1 MIRTPP
7 QHNTMFPPG
16 QIVHHLEVPLT
27 KAVEDYRDDQ
37 LAGLVRRV
45 QQLENELKYERSE
58 RTRLYLELEA
68 KKQPTP
74 ARYVMQGKKA

>member
-7 QHNTMFPPG
+7 QHNTAFPPG

-37 LAGLVRRV
+37 LAGLTRRV
-45 QQLENELKYERSE
+45 QQLENELKYVRSE
-58 RTRLYLELEA
+58 NVRLYLELQN
-68 KKQPTP
+68 KDKNFSNF
-74 ARYVMQGKKA
+74 

>member
-45 QQLENELKYERSE
+45 QQLEKELKYVRGENL
-58 RTRLYLELEA
+58 RLYAELENSR
-68 KKQPTP
+68 KNFSNF
-74 ARYVMQGKKA
+74 

>member
-45 QQLENELKYERSE
+45 QQLEKELKYVRGENL
-58 RTRLYLELEA
+58 RLYLELQN
-68 KKQPTP
+68 KDKNFSTF
-74 ARYVMQGKKA
+74 

>member
-7 QHNTMFPPG
+7 QHNTAFPPG
-16 QIVHHLEVPLT
+16 QVVHHLEVPLT

-45 QQLENELKYERSE
+45 QQLEKELKYERE
-58 RTRLYLELEA
+58 LRLRLHFQLESC
-68 KKQPTP
+68 KSNFSNF
-74 ARYVMQGKKA
+74 

>member
-7 QHNTMFPPG
+7 QHNTAFPPG

-37 LAGLVRRV
+37 LAGLTRRV
-45 QQLENELKYERSE
+45 QQLENELKYVRSE
-58 RTRLYLELEA
+58 HVRLYLELQN
-68 KKQPTP
+68 KDKNFSNF
-74 ARYVMQGKKA
+74 

>member
-1 MIRTPP
+1 MIRIPP

-27 KAVEDYRDDQ
+27 KAVEAYRDDQ

-45 QQLENELKYERSE
+45 QQLEKELKYVRGENL
-58 RTRLYLELEA
+58 RLYAELENSR
-68 KKQPTP
+68 KNFSNF
-74 ARYVMQGKKA
+74 